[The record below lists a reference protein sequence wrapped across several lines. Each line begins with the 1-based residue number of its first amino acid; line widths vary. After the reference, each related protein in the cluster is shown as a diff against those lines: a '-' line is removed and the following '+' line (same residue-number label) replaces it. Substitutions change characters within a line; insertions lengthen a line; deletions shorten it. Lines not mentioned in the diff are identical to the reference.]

1 MIKQRKINLKKTA
14 GRAKRFCAAM
24 LVAGLAAHLS
34 VGAVP
39 QAQAQSGQMETIAAV
54 VNDRAISTS
63 DVNDRMRLVMTSSGL
78 PKKPDIM
85 DKLRPQILNALIE
98 EQLKVQEAGKFGL
111 EVDAQEIEQGFA
123 TIAQQNNM
131 TADQFKNVLK
141 ESQIPRSTLED
152 QIRAQI
158 SWTKLVQMRLRP
170 QIDVSE
176 TDIDSTLDR
185 LEAAKGKTEYRIFE
199 IFLPVNTPDE
209 EGDIV
214 NLARKLHRELIEKKA
229 PFQRVA
235 AQFSQSAGATNGGDL
250 GWVQEG
256 QLAEEIDT
264 LLQEMPEGT
273 LSEPIRTVA
282 GYHIILLAK
291 KREITEQSIPSRDQ
305 VKNQLSMQRLDRM
318 QRRYLMDLKSEAFVE
333 QRV

>member
-1 MIKQRKINLKKTA
+1 MMKQRKITLKKAA
-14 GRAKRFCAAM
+14 GSAKRFCAAI
-24 LVAGLAAHLS
+24 LVAGLAAYIS
-34 VGAVP
+34 VGAVQ
-39 QAQAQSGQMETIAAV
+39 QAQAQSGKMETIAAV
-54 VNDRAISTS
+54 VNDRAISAS

-98 EQLKVQEAGKFGL
+98 EQLKVQEASKFGL

-131 TADQFKNVLK
+131 TADQFKSVLK